1 MPDTAAD
8 EKWGANMAQSY
19 FIWKGRDCRS
29 MGINLRGPVPIVRP
43 EERVQHVAIPGRSGD
58 LTQTE
63 GDNIYNSY
71 IQTVDMS
78 VQGGFRVREVYK
90 WLRGEGYVTF
100 SGEPDRRQKARIIG
114 AVTLTKISRNMDRWA
129 GTFQIYCE
137 PLKELLNHATTEI
150 TSSGST
156 VVNAGDV
163 KSRPKITATASST
176 SMTITK
182 GGKTLTITGLTSS
195 SQYIIDCEAGM
206 VTNAAGTEN
215 LTANSTGDF
224 PVLDVGSNTIT
235 GSGWSKLVFDRRERF
250 L

>member
-1 MPDTAAD
+1 
-8 EKWGANMAQSY
+8 MAQSY

-29 MGINLRGPVPIVRP
+29 MGITMRGPVPIVRP
-43 EERVQHVAIPGRSGD
+43 EERVQHVTIPGRTGD

-78 VQGGFRVREVYK
+78 VQGGYRVREVYQ

-137 PLKELLNHATTEI
+137 PLKELLENKTTNV
-150 TSSGST
+150 SDGST
-156 VVNAGDV
+156 VINTGDV
-163 KSRPKITATASST
+163 IERPEIALKATATSA
-176 SMTITK
+176 TIGI
-182 GGKTLTITGLTSS
+182 GGKTLTMT
-195 SQYIIDCEAGM
+195 
-206 VTNAAGTEN
+206 N
-215 LTANSTGDF
+215 LTIDNVYVIDSGAEMFRAGDVNATANTSGGF
-224 PVLDVGSNTIT
+224 PVLNPGSNTVSC
-235 GSGWSKLVFDRRERF
+235 SGCTAVTIYRKERF

>member
-1 MPDTAAD
+1 M
-8 EKWGANMAQSY
+8 GQSF
-19 FIWKGRDCRS
+19 FIWKNADCRS
-29 MGINLRGPVPIVRP
+29 MGITLPAPPQIIRG
-43 EERVQHVAIPGRSGD
+43 EERVSHVTIPGRAGE
-58 LTQTE
+58 LTLTE
-63 GDNIYNSY
+63 GDNIYQSY
-71 IQTVDMS
+71 IQTVTI
-78 VQGGFRVREVYK
+78 QGRGAYRMREILN
-90 WLRGEGYVTF
+90 WLKGDGYVTF
-100 SGEPDRRQKARIIG
+100 GGEPDRRQKARVIG
-114 AVTLTKISRNMDRWA
+114 AVSMNRHSKNTDWWT
-129 GTFQIYCE
+129 GEVQFYCE
-137 PLKELLNHATTEI
+137 PLKELLNPTTTEI

-163 KSRPKITATASST
+163 KSRPKITATASGT
-176 SMTITK
+176 SVVITN

-224 PVLDVGSNTIT
+224 PVLDTGSNTIT

>member
-1 MPDTAAD
+1 M
-8 EKWGANMAQSY
+8 
-19 FIWKGRDCRS
+19 
-29 MGINLRGPVPIVRP
+29 RGPVPIVRP
-43 EERVQHVAIPGRSGD
+43 EERVQHVTIPGRSGD

-63 GDNIYNSY
+63 GDNIYQSY

-78 VQGGFRVREVYK
+78 VRGGLRVREVYK

-114 AVTLTKISRNMDRWA
+114 AVTLTKISRNLDKWA

-137 PLKELLNHATTEI
+137 PLKELLHPVTTEI

-156 VVNAGDV
+156 VANAGDV
-163 KSRPKITATASST
+163 TSRPKITATASST
-176 SMTITK
+176 SMTITT
-182 GGKTLTITGLTSS
+182 GGKTLEITGLTSS
-195 SQYIIDCEAGM
+195 NQYIIDCEAGM

-215 LTANSTGDF
+215 LTANSSGSF
-224 PVLDVGSNTIT
+224 PELAPGANTVT
-235 GSGWSKLVFDRRERF
+235 GSGWSKLVIDRRERF